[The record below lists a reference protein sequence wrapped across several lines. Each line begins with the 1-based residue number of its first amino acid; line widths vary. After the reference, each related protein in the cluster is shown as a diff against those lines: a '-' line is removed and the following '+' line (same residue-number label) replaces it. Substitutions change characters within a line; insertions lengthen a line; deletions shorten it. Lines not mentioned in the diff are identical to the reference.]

1 MSFGLAQASRIRAMT
16 ARRTTLPW
24 LAAVLAGCASLPP
37 PATEGATWT
46 QQWITLGDASHRVE
60 WWLPT
65 GEALALA
72 TVQHGFA
79 RDCAAVRETARQIA
93 RRGLMTLCVDAT
105 MAGGN
110 PALADALAAALLSGL
125 TAPGG
130 RALPQRIVVG
140 GHSAGAPFAV
150 RLGQHIAAA
159 APARLAGAVLFDP
172 VAAAGFGVDLTGLSA
187 AGQRPVLAITANAAG
202 CNAQHNAYPAMRQ
215 LRRKALAAGRS
226 GFVGLQLTQGS
237 THVDVEGE
245 DTSALAVAA
254 CGQGRPQPQNVQVL
268 RELAATWAQDMALGR
283 RTASAY
289 PGGGF
294 VAELLAAQRAKE
306 IE

>member
-1 MSFGLAQASRIRAMT
+1 MT
-16 ARRTTLPW
+16 APRTALPW
-24 LAAVLAGCASLPP
+24 LAAVLVGCASPP
-37 PATEGATWT
+37 PPVTEGGTWA
-46 QQWITLGDASHRVE
+46 QQWITLGDASHRTE

-79 RDCAAVRETARQIA
+79 RDCATVRETARQIA
-93 RRGLMTLCVDAT
+93 RRGLMTLCVDAAMT
-105 MAGGN
+105 GGN

-130 RALPQRIVVG
+130 RALPPRIVVG
-140 GHSAGAPFAV
+140 GHSAGAHFAV
-150 RLGQHIAAA
+150 RLGGQIAAA

-172 VAAAGFGVDLTGLSA
+172 VAAVGFGADLAGLSA

-202 CNAQHNAYPAMRQ
+202 CNAQHNAYPALRQ
-215 LRRKALAAGRS
+215 LRQAALAAGRS
-226 GFVGLQLTQGS
+226 GFVGLQLTQAS

-245 DTSALAVAA
+245 DTNTLAVAA
-254 CGQGRPQPQNVQVL
+254 CGQGRPQPENVQAL
-268 RELAATWAQDMALGR
+268 RELAATWAQDLALGR
-283 RTASAY
+283 RSASFY

-306 IE
+306 VQ